1 MITLHG
7 FGPMFGLADP
17 SPFVMKVMALL
28 EIAGL
33 PYEFKSADPRKG
45 PKGKIPWLVDGDNVV
60 ADSTFIQWYLEET
73 YDIDFYPGLDA
84 RDKAVG
90 WAVEKMCEDH
100 LYFCGVHERWV
111 KEENFNKGPRKFF
124 EIVPAVV
131 RPLVVWQV
139 KRQVVGKVRAQGL
152 GMHGD
157 DEIIQL
163 AKRDIEALATLLGDN
178 RYFFGERATATDAV
192 VHSFVAGAL
201 TPFFEGPFRDAVRSH
216 ENPVAYEARLTG
228 EWYGDTARGTD

>member
-28 EIAGL
+28 KIAGL
-33 PYEFKSADPRKG
+33 PYELKSADPRKG
-45 PKGKIPWLVDGDNVV
+45 PKGKIPWLVDGEHVI
-60 ADSTFIQWYLEET
+60 ADSTFIQWHLEKA
-73 YDIDFYPGLDA
+73 YGIDFYPGLDA
-84 RDKAVG
+84 RGKAVA

-124 EIVPAVV
+124 EIVPAVL

-139 KRQVVGKVRAQGL
+139 KRQIVGKVRAQGL
-152 GMHGD
+152 GIHSD
-157 DEIIQL
+157 EEIIQL
-163 AKRDIEALATLLGDN
+163 ARRDIDALATLLGDN
-178 RYFFGERATATDAV
+178 RYFFGERVTATDAV
-192 VHSFVAGAL
+192 VHSFLADAL
-201 TPFFEGPFRDAVRSH
+201 TPFFDGPLRDAVRSH
-216 ENPVAYEARLTG
+216 ENLVAYAARLTG
-228 EWYGDTARGTD
+228 EWYGENA

>member
-60 ADSTFIQWYLEET
+60 ADSTFIQWHLEKT
-73 YDIDFYPGLDA
+73 YGIDFYPGLEA
-84 RDKAVG
+84 REKAVA

-152 GMHGD
+152 GSHSEE
-157 DEIIQL
+157 EILQL
-163 AKRDIEALATLLGDN
+163 AKRDIGSLATLLGDN
-178 RYFFGERATATDAV
+178 RYVFGERATATDAV

-201 TPFFEGPFRDAVRSH
+201 TPFFEGPLRDAVRAH
-216 ENPVAYEARLTG
+216 ENLMTYEARLTG
-228 EWYGDTARGTD
+228 EWYGDKARGTD